1 MICILFGRIEILGEI
16 KRWCTDKVR
25 RDLNIDV
32 LLKGFLEE
40 AKEEGL
46 NFIILLLL
54 SLRAAESLYPADGN
68 VESSSGSD
76 TDLTN
81 EVD

>member
-1 MICILFGRIEILGEI
+1 MIHILFARIVSLGEI

-32 LLKGFLEE
+32 LLKGFLKE

-54 SLRAAESLYPADGN
+54 SQSAAESLYPTDWN
-68 VESSSGSD
+68 IESRSGSD